1 MNIYKLVYSDKES
14 ALKDLIK
21 RGVYV
26 DELAYGQG
34 VHAVVEIGTIVLEQ
48 GTYDEEMAEITPP
61 KMAIGYHF
69 DVMCEQEIA
78 FQNAMEVKNPK
89 HSFSGF
95 QTKEI
100 I

>member
-34 VHAVVEIGTIVLEQ
+34 VHAVVEIGIITLTD
-48 GTYDEEMAEITPP
+48 GTYDEEMVEITPP
-61 KMAIGYHF
+61 IFAVGYHY
-69 DVMCEQEIA
+69 DVMSEQEIV
-78 FQNAMEVKNPK
+78 FPNALTVNNPK
-89 HSFSGF
+89 HQFAGYV
-95 QTKEI
+95 TGNAK
-100 I
+100 